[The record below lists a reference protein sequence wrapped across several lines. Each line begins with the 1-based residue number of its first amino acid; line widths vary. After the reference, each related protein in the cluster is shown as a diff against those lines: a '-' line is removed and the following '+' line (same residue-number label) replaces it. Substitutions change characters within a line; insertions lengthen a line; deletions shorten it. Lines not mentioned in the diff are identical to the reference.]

1 VPDTKQIAVVTPAGD
16 VRTIA
21 SNDAAD
27 AAEQGFELATPEQVK
42 GAKNQAKFDEASA
55 LGKAGYVAGAAG
67 AGALRG
73 ISAGL
78 SDAALVHGA
87 GLLGKDSATA
97 TRDTLNELRD
107 VAPTASLLGEGAGM
121 IGGLALGS
129 GEVGFGGKALT
140 AVSRAGGLAERGAAR
155 LLGEG
160 AAGLAGRVAQRGLA
174 TATGAAAEG
183 ALYGMGGAIS
193 EAALGDE
200 QLTGEKLIAGAT
212 HGAVVGGA
220 LGGVLGGVGGAFS
233 RGRGRLADVIAEQEA
248 AGAGIGGAQ
257 SAAAP
262 SGGRGAVEELFG
274 YKRLSDLDAAAS
286 KEAGAATGAMPPR
299 AASARPADL
308 DALTGAV
315 RATRERV
322 EGFTGKTISEL
333 ADKEAVAHTIK
344 TLGATQS
351 QVQKLAKFGD
361 VSAAAKDIYREV
373 ESYTKHDF
381 MRATKQDILDTSKA
395 VLEKTNEIKRGMLS
409 DLDSAGV
416 PAPSVSEIRNRF
428 EQEVM
433 APHIARYETR
443 IVDGEAI
450 TKPVFMA
457 GKKADFAP
465 ALDFLKQM
473 ESSDVR
479 TFEDLFRETRNL
491 RQKTKF
497 GAGPTPNEQAHLMDL
512 FNVAESQIESAA
524 ESRATGFVKKWQ
536 EIKKLQQSMIF
547 AKEATER
554 GINAAIKN
562 NSIGLRAGF
571 GVAAGIA
578 TGSPIGALIA
588 AGLGKAVNEYGDQ
601 IAASAF
607 TKLSTLTKLRQ
618 NVARVDSQM
627 AQGIQKLFGKSLPR
641 SAVSDLTDFMSG
653 AKASV
658 KTAEKAAEDAVIK
671 AASVKAEAA
680 EAVAM
685 NAPDAAAKVQAA
697 AKAESVA
704 AEAVKTV
711 ETLKQQTQAPESV
724 SRLEFKTAPIRSAA
738 TYAAVNGTSRESYDK
753 SANQIRSAAA
763 RPGALSEQIAG
774 SLSEYAEHAP
784 RATAAA
790 AATAVRGVQFLAS
803 KLPPPTAD
811 PTSLTPQLSKPNR
824 MVSDVAIAKWMRYR
838 DAVNDP
844 IGVLEQA
851 RSGKITAEAVEAV
864 KVVYPKL
871 YDQLCETV
879 IRATVDVKHPV
890 SYQESIRI
898 GILLGRPTNWSMTPK
913 AQKTLQGTFSPPQ
926 TGPGAVPSGG
936 PKIDIADSTMTSTD
950 KAAYR

>member
-1 VPDTKQIAVVTPAGD
+1 MPDTKQIAVVTPAGD

>member
-1 VPDTKQIAVVTPAGD
+1 MADPKQIAVVTPAGD

-21 SNDAAD
+21 STDAAD

-78 SDAALVHGA
+78 SDAALIHGA

-107 VAPTASLLGEGAGM
+107 VAPNASLLGEGAGM

-160 AAGLAGRVAQRGLA
+160 ATSLAGRVAQRGLA
-174 TATGAAAEG
+174 TAASGAVEG
-183 ALYGMGGAIS
+183 ALYGAGSTIS

-200 QLTGEKLIAGAT
+200 NLTGEKLVAGMG
-212 HGAVVGGA
+212 HGALVGGA
-220 LGGVLGGVGGAFS
+220 LGAAFGGVSGAFS
-233 RGRGRLADVIAEQEA
+233 RGRTGKLSDMIAEREAVTAARAETPRA
-248 AGAGIGGAQ
+248 AGVADDVFAAKKPPIGAEIPQ
-257 SAAAP
+257 PAAAAP
-262 SGGRGAVEELFG
+262 S
-274 YKRLSDLDAAAS
+274 AAADV
-286 KEAGAATGAMPPR
+286 ELLTRGVRT
-299 AASARPADL
+299 AR
-308 DALTGAV
+308 
-315 RATRERV
+315 EKV

-344 TLGATQS
+344 TLGATQG

-373 ESYTKHDF
+373 EAYTKHDF

-395 VLEKTNEIKRGMLS
+395 VLGKTNEIKREMLS
-409 DLDSAGV
+409 ELDGAGV
-416 PAPSVSEIRNRF
+416 AAPSVSEIRNRF

-443 IVDGEAI
+443 IIDGEAI

-512 FNVAESQIESAA
+512 FNVAENQIESAA
-524 ESRATGFVKKWQ
+524 ETRAPGFVKKWQ

-547 AKEATER
+547 AKEASER

-607 TKLSTLTKLRQ
+607 TKLSALTKLRQ
-618 NVARVDSQM
+618 NVARVDGQV
-627 AQGIQKLFGKSLPR
+627 AHGVQKLFGKALPR
-641 SAVSDLTDFMSG
+641 GAVSDLVDFMSG
-653 AKASV
+653 SGA
-658 KTAEKAAEDAVIK
+658 TIKAAEKVADDAGIK
-671 AASVKAEAA
+671 A
-680 EAVAM
+680 
-685 NAPDAAAKVQAA
+685 AA
-697 AKAESVA
+697 AKAAAVEAAATRAPDAVA
-704 AEAVKTV
+704 KAQVAAAARAEAVEAAANV
-711 ETLKQQTQAPESV
+711 ASLRQQAAAAVKPR
-724 SRLEFKTAPIRSAA
+724 SRIEYGGAIQSAA
-738 TYAAVNGTSRESYDK
+738 TYAATKKTERENYYTD
-753 SANQIRSAAA
+753 ANDIRMSAA
-763 RPGALSEQIAG
+763 RPGALTERIAENLAPYAG
-774 SLSEYAEHAP
+774 SAP
-784 RATAAA
+784 KAVAAA
-790 AATAVRGVQFLAS
+790 SATAVRGVTFLAS
-803 KLPPPTAD
+803 KLPPSGID
-811 PTSLTPQLSKPNR
+811 PTSLTPQLEKPDR
-824 MVSDVAIAKWMRYR
+824 MTSDIAITKWMKYKRAVDNPLSVLA
-838 DAVNDP
+838 DAK
-844 IGVLEQA
+844 
-851 RSGKITAEAVEAV
+851 SGKLTPEAVEAV
-864 KVVYPKL
+864 KFVYPKI
-871 YDQLCETV
+871 YEQLCDMV
-879 IRATVDVKHPV
+879 LRATVDAKRPL
-890 SYQESIRI
+890 SYQESIRV
-898 GILLGRPTNWSMTPK
+898 GILLDRPTDWSMTPS
-913 AQKTLQGTFSPPQ
+913 AQKVIQGTYALPQQPPNQ
-926 TGPGAVPSGG
+926 VSSGG
-936 PKIDIADSTMTSTD
+936 KKINLASTYETTTTRVMS
-950 KAAYR
+950 R

>member
-1 VPDTKQIAVVTPAGD
+1 VPDPKQIAVVTPAGD

-21 SNDAAD
+21 STDAAD

-73 ISAGL
+73 LSAGL
-78 SDAALVHGA
+78 SDAALIHGA

-97 TRDTLNELRD
+97 TRETLNELRD

-129 GEVGFGGKALT
+129 GEVGVGGKALT

-160 AAGLAGRVAQRGLA
+160 ATSLAGRVAQRGLA
-174 TATGAAAEG
+174 TAASGAVEG
-183 ALYGMGGAIS
+183 ALYGAGSTIS

-200 QLTGEKLIAGAT
+200 NLTGEKLVAGMG
-212 HGAVVGGA
+212 HGALVGGA
-220 LGGVLGGVGGAFS
+220 LGAAFGGVSGAFS
-233 RGRGRLADVIAEQEA
+233 RGRAGKLSDMIAEREA
-248 AGAGIGGAQ
+248 ATAARAETSRATGVADDVFAAKKPPIGAEIPQPSAAPAQGAFAGA
-257 SAAAP
+257 AAAP
-262 SGGRGAVEELFG
+262 SEAADVELLTRGV
-274 YKRLSDLDAAAS
+274 R
-286 KEAGAATGAMPPR
+286 T
-299 AASARPADL
+299 AR
-308 DALTGAV
+308 
-315 RATRERV
+315 EKV

-344 TLGATQS
+344 TLGATQG

-373 ESYTKHDF
+373 EAYTKHDF

-395 VLEKTNEIKRGMLS
+395 VLGKTNEIKRGMLS
-409 DLDSAGV
+409 ELDGAGV
-416 PAPSVSEIRNRF
+416 AAPSIGEIRNRF

-443 IVDGEAI
+443 IIDGEAI

-512 FNVAESQIESAA
+512 FNVAENQIESAA
-524 ESRATGFVKKWQ
+524 EARAPGFVKKWQ

-547 AKEATER
+547 AKEASER

-562 NSIGLRAGF
+562 NSIGLRAGL
-571 GVAAGIA
+571 GVAAGVA

-607 TKLSTLTKLRQ
+607 TKLSALTKLRQ
-618 NVARVDSQM
+618 NVARVDGQV
-627 AQGIQKLFGKSLPR
+627 AHGVQKLFGKALPR
-641 SAVSDLTDFMSG
+641 GAVSDLVDFMSG
-653 AKASV
+653 A
-658 KTAEKAAEDAVIK
+658 TIKAAEKVAEDAGIK
-671 AASVKAEAA
+671 A
-680 EAVAM
+680 
-685 NAPDAAAKVQAA
+685 AA
-697 AKAESVA
+697 AKAAAVEAAATRAPDAVAKAQVAAAARAEATGAAANVASLRQQA
-704 AEAVKTV
+704 AEAAAAK
-711 ETLKQQTQAPESV
+711 PR
-724 SRLEFKTAPIRSAA
+724 SRIEYGGAIRSAA
-738 TYAAVNGTSRESYDK
+738 TYAATRKTERENYYAE
-753 SANQIRSAAA
+753 ANDIRMSAA
-763 RPGALSEQIAG
+763 RPGALTERIAENLAPYAG
-774 SLSEYAEHAP
+774 SAP
-784 RATAAA
+784 KAVAAA
-790 AATAVRGVQFLAS
+790 SATAVRGVTFLAS
-803 KLPPPTAD
+803 KLPPSGTD
-811 PTSLTPQLSKPNR
+811 PTSLTPQLEKPDR
-824 MVSDVAIAKWMRYR
+824 MTSDIAITKWMKYKRAVDNPLSVLS
-838 DAVNDP
+838 DAK
-844 IGVLEQA
+844 
-851 RSGKITAEAVEAV
+851 SGKLTPEAVEAV
-864 KVVYPKL
+864 KFVYPKI
-871 YDQLCETV
+871 YEQLCDTV
-879 IRATVDVKHPV
+879 IRATVDAKRPLT
-890 SYQESIRI
+890 YQESIRV
-898 GILLGRPTNWSMTPK
+898 GILLDRPTDWSMTPS
-913 AQKTLQGTFSPPQ
+913 AQKVIQSTYALPQQPPNR
-926 TGPGAVPSGG
+926 VSSGG
-936 PKIDIADSTMTSTD
+936 KKINLASTYETTTTRVMS
-950 KAAYR
+950 R

>member
-1 VPDTKQIAVVTPAGD
+1 MPDPKQIAVVTPAGD

-21 SNDAAD
+21 STDAAD

-42 GAKNQAKFDEASA
+42 GAKNEAKFDEASA

-78 SDAALVHGA
+78 SDAALIHGA

-107 VAPTASLLGEGAGM
+107 VAPNASLLGEGAGM

-160 AAGLAGRVAQRGLA
+160 ASSLAGRVAQRGIA
-174 TATGAAAEG
+174 GAASAATEG
-183 ALYGMGGAIS
+183 ALYGAGQTIS

-200 QLTGEKLIAGAT
+200 NLTGEKLVAGMG
-212 HGAVVGGA
+212 HGALVGGA
-220 LGGVLGGVGGAFS
+220 LGAAFGGVSGAFS
-233 RGRGRLADVIAEQEA
+233 RGRSKLADVVAEREAVTAARAETPRAAGVADDIFAAKKPPIGAEIPAAAPPAQEA
-248 AGAGIGGAQ
+248 FAGA
-257 SAAAP
+257 AAAP
-262 SGGRGAVEELFG
+262 S
-274 YKRLSDLDAAAS
+274 AAADV
-286 KEAGAATGAMPPR
+286 ELLTRGVRT
-299 AASARPADL
+299 AR
-308 DALTGAV
+308 
-315 RATRERV
+315 EKV

-344 TLGATQS
+344 TLGATQG

-373 ESYTKHDF
+373 EAYTKHDF

-395 VLEKTNEIKRGMLS
+395 VLGKTNEIKRGMLS
-409 DLDSAGV
+409 ELDGAGV
-416 PAPSVSEIRNRF
+416 AAPSVREIRNRF

-443 IVDGEAI
+443 IIDGEAI

-512 FNVAESQIESAA
+512 FNVAENQIESAA
-524 ESRATGFVKKWQ
+524 ETRAPGFVKKWQ

-547 AKEATER
+547 AKEASER

-607 TKLSTLTKLRQ
+607 TKLSALTKLRQ
-618 NVARVDSQM
+618 NVARVDGQV
-627 AQGIQKLFGKSLPR
+627 AHGVQKLFGKALPR
-641 SAVSDLTDFMSG
+641 GAVSDLVDFMSG
-653 AKASV
+653 SDATIKAAEKVAEDAGIKAAAAKASAV
-658 KTAEKAAEDAVIK
+658 EAAATRAPDAVAK
-671 AASVKAEAA
+671 AQVAAAARAEAA
-680 EAVAM
+680 EAVA
-685 NAPDAAAKVQAA
+685 NVASLRQQAA
-697 AKAESVA
+697 AA
-704 AEAVKTV
+704 AAVK
-711 ETLKQQTQAPESV
+711 PR
-724 SRLEFKTAPIRSAA
+724 SRIEYGGAIQSAA
-738 TYAAVNGTSRESYDK
+738 TYAATKKTERENYYTD
-753 SANQIRSAAA
+753 ANDIRMSAA
-763 RPGALSEQIAG
+763 RPGALTERIAENLAPYAG
-774 SLSEYAEHAP
+774 SAP
-784 RATAAA
+784 KAVAAA
-790 AATAVRGVQFLAS
+790 SATAVRGVTFLAS
-803 KLPPPTAD
+803 KLPPSGID
-811 PTSLTPQLSKPNR
+811 PTSLTPQLEKPDR
-824 MVSDVAIAKWMRYR
+824 MTSDIAITKWMKYKRAVDNPLSVLA
-838 DAVNDP
+838 DAK
-844 IGVLEQA
+844 
-851 RSGKITAEAVEAV
+851 SGKLTPEAVEAV
-864 KVVYPKL
+864 KFVYPKI
-871 YDQLCETV
+871 YEQLCDTV
-879 IRATVDVKHPV
+879 VRATVDAKRPL
-890 SYQESIRI
+890 SYQESIRV
-898 GILLGRPTNWSMTPK
+898 GILLDRPTDWSMTPK
-913 AQKTLQGTFSPPQ
+913 AQKAIQGTYLPP
-926 TGPGAVPSGG
+926 TPAPKSVSSGAQINISE
-936 PKIDIADSTMTSTD
+936 DTMTSTER
-950 KAAYR
+950 AAYR

>member
-1 VPDTKQIAVVTPAGD
+1 
-16 VRTIA
+16 
-21 SNDAAD
+21 
-27 AAEQGFELATPEQVK
+27 
-42 GAKNQAKFDEASA
+42 
-55 LGKAGYVAGAAG
+55 
-67 AGALRG
+67 
-73 ISAGL
+73 
-78 SDAALVHGA
+78 
-87 GLLGKDSATA
+87 
-97 TRDTLNELRD
+97 
-107 VAPTASLLGEGAGM
+107 
-121 IGGLALGS
+121 
-129 GEVGFGGKALT
+129 
-140 AVSRAGGLAERGAAR
+140 
-155 LLGEG
+155 
-160 AAGLAGRVAQRGLA
+160 
-174 TATGAAAEG
+174 
-183 ALYGMGGAIS
+183 
-193 EAALGDE
+193 
-200 QLTGEKLIAGAT
+200 
-212 HGAVVGGA
+212 
-220 LGGVLGGVGGAFS
+220 
-233 RGRGRLADVIAEQEA
+233 
-248 AGAGIGGAQ
+248 
-257 SAAAP
+257 
-262 SGGRGAVEELFG
+262 
-274 YKRLSDLDAAAS
+274 
-286 KEAGAATGAMPPR
+286 
-299 AASARPADL
+299 
-308 DALTGAV
+308 
-315 RATRERV
+315 
-322 EGFTGKTISEL
+322 
-333 ADKEAVAHTIK
+333 
-344 TLGATQS
+344 
-351 QVQKLAKFGD
+351 
-361 VSAAAKDIYREV
+361 
-373 ESYTKHDF
+373 
-381 MRATKQDILDTSKA
+381 
-395 VLEKTNEIKRGMLS
+395 
-409 DLDSAGV
+409 
-416 PAPSVSEIRNRF
+416 
-428 EQEVM
+428 
-433 APHIARYETR
+433 
-443 IVDGEAI
+443 
-450 TKPVFMA
+450 
-457 GKKADFAP
+457 
-465 ALDFLKQM
+465 
-473 ESSDVR
+473 
-479 TFEDLFRETRNL
+479 
-491 RQKTKF
+491 
-497 GAGPTPNEQAHLMDL
+497 
-512 FNVAESQIESAA
+512 
-524 ESRATGFVKKWQ
+524 
-536 EIKKLQQSMIF
+536 MIF

>member
-1 VPDTKQIAVVTPAGD
+1 MPDPKQIAVVTPAGD

-21 SNDAAD
+21 STDAAD

-73 ISAGL
+73 LSAGL
-78 SDAALVHGA
+78 SDAVLVHGA

-97 TRDTLNELRD
+97 TRETLNELRD

-129 GEVGFGGKALT
+129 GEVGIGGKALT
-140 AVSRAGGLAERGAAR
+140 AVSRAGALAERGAAR

-160 AAGLAGRVAQRGLA
+160 ATSLAGRVAQRGLA
-174 TATGAAAEG
+174 TAASGAVEG
-183 ALYGMGGAIS
+183 ALYGAGSTIS

-200 QLTGEKLIAGAT
+200 NLTGEKLVAGIGHSAL
-212 HGAVVGGA
+212 VGSA
-220 LGGVLGGVGGAFS
+220 LGAAFGGVSGAFS
-233 RGRGRLADVIAEQEA
+233 RRNGKLSDMIAERDATTA
-248 AGAGIGGAQ
+248 ARNRTSGAAESPIG
-257 SAAAP
+257 AAESP
-262 SGGRGAVEELFG
+262 IGAVESPIGARVPGSATAEADAELLTRG
-274 YKRLSDLDAAAS
+274 V
-286 KEAGAATGAMPPR
+286 R
-299 AASARPADL
+299 AA
-308 DALTGAV
+308 
-315 RATRERV
+315 REKV

-344 TLGATQS
+344 TLGATQG

-373 ESYTKHDF
+373 EAYTKHDF

-395 VLEKTNEIKRGMLS
+395 VLGKTNEIKRTMLS
-409 DLDSAGV
+409 ELDGAGV
-416 PAPSVSEIRNRF
+416 TAPSVREIRNRF

-443 IVDGEAI
+443 IIDGEAI

-497 GAGPTPNEQAHLMDL
+497 GAGPTPNEQVHLMDL
-512 FNVAESQIESAA
+512 FNVAENQIESAA
-524 ESRATGFVKKWQ
+524 EARAPGFVKKWQ

-547 AKEATER
+547 AKEASER

-607 TKLSTLTKLRQ
+607 TKLSALTKLRQ
-618 NVARVDSQM
+618 NVARVDGQV
-627 AQGIQKLFGKSLPR
+627 AHGVQKLFGKALPR
-641 SAVSDLTDFMSG
+641 GAVSDLVDFMSG
-653 AKASV
+653 PGATIKA
-658 KTAEKAAEDAVIK
+658 AEKAAENAGIK
-671 AASVKAEAA
+671 A
-680 EAVAM
+680 
-685 NAPDAAAKVQAA
+685 AA
-697 AKAESVA
+697 AKAAAVEAAATKAPDAVAKAQVAAAARAEATEAAANVASLRQQA
-704 AEAVKTV
+704 AEAAAAK
-711 ETLKQQTQAPESV
+711 PR
-724 SRLEFKTAPIRSAA
+724 SRIEYGGAIQSAA
-738 TYAAVNGTSRESYDK
+738 TYAATRKTERENYYAE
-753 SANQIRSAAA
+753 ANDIRMSAA
-763 RPGALSEQIAG
+763 RPGALTERIAENLAPYAG
-774 SLSEYAEHAP
+774 SAP
-784 RATAAA
+784 KAVAAA
-790 AATAVRGVQFLAS
+790 SATAVRGVMFLAS
-803 KLPPPTAD
+803 KLPPSGID
-811 PTSLTPQLSKPNR
+811 PTSLTPQLEKPDR
-824 MVSDVAIAKWMRYR
+824 MTSDIAITKWMKYKRAVDNPLSVLA
-838 DAVNDP
+838 DAK
-844 IGVLEQA
+844 
-851 RSGKITAEAVEAV
+851 SGKLTPEAVEAV
-864 KVVYPKL
+864 KFVYPKI
-871 YDQLCETV
+871 YEQLCDTV
-879 IRATVDVKHPV
+879 IRATVDAKRPLT
-890 SYQESIRI
+890 YQESIRV
-898 GILLGRPTNWSMTPK
+898 GILLDRPTDWSMTPG
-913 AQKTLQGTFSPPQ
+913 AQKVIQSTYALPQQPPNR
-926 TGPGAVPSGG
+926 VSSGG
-936 PKIDIADSTMTSTD
+936 KKINLASTYETTTTRVMS
-950 KAAYR
+950 R